1 MPLHL
6 DEFKQ
11 PQFLG
16 FIQNVPPAKDY
27 LLRSFLPTEQ
37 VNDME
42 FAYNIYAGKYG
53 KAAKITALNAGA
65 PLRDKQGISR
75 EFGALAKLQ
84 TSFRI
89 DEKEMFRFNNPRND
103 AEVMEIKK
111 YIYEESADLVN
122 AVYDTEEWFRARAL
136 YHGGFDYSNDGV
148 EISFE
153 YDIPAANKMS
163 ATTAWTDPASNPLAD
178 LRAAVKQYKSA
189 NNNRRPVVMHM
200 SEEVEANLLQNDQI
214 KLQIRGASDQRLI
227 TTQDLQ
233 NVFQALGLPPYQI
246 QDDMVDIDDGNGMQA
261 LLPERRIV
269 LLGNDL
275 GYLAN
280 GPTVENNFQAGI
292 YVVPEIKETNPPM
305 QQVFVGET
313 AFPAFQRPSL
323 VAWLDV

>member
-11 PQFLG
+11 PEFLG
-16 FIQNVPPAKDY
+16 FIQNVPPQKDY
-27 LLRSFLPTEQ
+27 LLRSYLPSRP

-42 FAYNIYAGKYG
+42 FAFNIYAGKYG

-75 EFGALAKLQ
+75 AFGALAKLQ

-103 AEVMEIKK
+103 AEIKEIKD
-111 YIYEESADLVN
+111 YIYEESSDLVN

-136 YHGGFDYSNDGV
+136 YHGGFEYDVDGV
-148 EISFE
+148 VIDFE
-153 YDIPAANKMS
+153 YDIPSANKMS
-163 ATTAWTDPASNPLAD
+163 ATTAWDDPTSTPLDD
-178 LRAAVKQYKSA
+178 LRAAVKQYRKA
-189 NNNRRPVVMHM
+189 NNNRRPVVMHI
-200 SEEVEANLLQNDQI
+200 SEEVEANLLQNEQI
-214 KLQIRGASDQRLI
+214 KIQLRGAADQRLI
-227 TTQDLQ
+227 TSADVQA
-233 NVFQALGLPPYQI
+233 VFQALGIPPYQI
-246 QDDMVDIDDGNGMQA
+246 QEDMVDIDDGNGMQA

-269 LLGNDL
+269 FLGNDL
-275 GYLAN
+275 GFLAN
-280 GPTVENNFQAGI
+280 GPTVENNYNPGI
-292 YVVPEIKETNPPM
+292 YVIPEIKETNPPM